1 MMCCTY
7 TVGAQRTAMGDEA
20 GALVDARL
28 LLRRVA
34 LLVDRVV
41 AARQAVAEAVL
52 VGAQRFAVV
61 VASDL

>member
-1 MMCCTY
+1 
-7 TVGAQRTAMGDEA
+7 MGDEA
-20 GALVDARL
+20 GALVDTRL

-41 AARQAVAEAVL
+41 AARQAVAEAVF